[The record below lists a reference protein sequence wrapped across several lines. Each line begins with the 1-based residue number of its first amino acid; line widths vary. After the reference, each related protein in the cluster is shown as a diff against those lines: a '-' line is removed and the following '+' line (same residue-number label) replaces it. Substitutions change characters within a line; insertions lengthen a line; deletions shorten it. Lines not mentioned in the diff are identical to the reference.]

1 MQPVPT
7 NAFILCSAIM
17 MSNVLDDLIYYVS
30 HEEEDPRLRLYV
42 RKRLQVLVLEQY
54 HEKMRHVGIVKTFDL
69 LN

>member
-1 MQPVPT
+1 
-7 NAFILCSAIM
+7 

-30 HEEEDPRLRLYV
+30 HEEEDPWLRFYV